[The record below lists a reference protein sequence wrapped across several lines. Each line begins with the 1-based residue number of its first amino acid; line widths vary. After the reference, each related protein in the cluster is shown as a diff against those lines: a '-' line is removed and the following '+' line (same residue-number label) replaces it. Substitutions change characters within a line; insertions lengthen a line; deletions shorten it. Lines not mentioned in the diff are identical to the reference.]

1 MAQPS
6 HHPIEDDDAAE
17 EVRDVW
23 ASSDDLPFDLD
34 QFGELADE
42 IDAYPMDGCKITR
55 GDRTLQPF
63 VGQQFWVHPV
73 TPAKLAN
80 AFMRF
85 AGGVQE
91 NNASEMALPFRDLC
105 DGLSRCVVGWD
116 LVDALT
122 GEPFPQPFKNAA
134 VFEDIPT
141 EALYWILQTVT
152 RGETPD
158 ARPNASTPRR
168 GGSGTRRSTGRKIRS
183 TSTAPRHR

>member
-1 MAQPS
+1 MAQQPHPS
-6 HHPIEDDDAAE
+6 PDDDDAGE
-17 EVRDVW
+17 DVRTVW

-42 IDAYPMDGCKITR
+42 IDAFPMDGCTLTR

-63 VGQQFWVHPV
+63 GGQQFWVHPV
-73 TPAKLAN
+73 VPARLVN

-85 AGGVQE
+85 AGGAQDQKV
-91 NNASEMALPFRDLC
+91 SEMALPFHDLC
-105 DGLSRCVVGWD
+105 EGLARCVVGWD
-116 LVDALT
+116 LVDVVT
-122 GEPFPQPFKNAA
+122 GDPFPQPFKNAA

-168 GGSGTRRSTGRKIRS
+168 GGSGIRRSTGRKTRS
-183 TSTAPRHR
+183 TSAAPRHR